1 MKTTIE
7 KDNFE
12 KIKVKKGIM
21 FEWETKLSASEIS
34 VQKSKM
40 EIDKNFNLLK
50 NRLILLEAS
59 YLFDV
64 DIKSLLTNKEE
75 NKLYIQFS
83 IFESTKISEDELLNN
98 LMIHKIEKTK
108 DSVNDL
114 LVNISKE
121 FRKILDAYFFEDK
134 NLLKINVSTLL

>member
-1 MKTTIE
+1 MKEAIE

-21 FEWETKLSASEIS
+21 FEWETELSALEIS

-40 EIDKNFNLLK
+40 ENDKNFNLIENK
-50 NRLILLEAS
+50 LILIEAS
-59 YLFDV
+59 YLFDL
-64 DIKSLLTNKEE
+64 DIKSLFSNNEG

-83 IFESTKISEDELLNN
+83 IFESTKISEDESLNN

-108 DSVNDL
+108 EPVNDL

-121 FRKILDAYFFEDK
+121 LKKILDAYFFEDK
-134 NLLKINVSTLL
+134 NFLKINVTTLL